1 MFDSLIVCDTKPIF
15 YHGLG
20 ERRGEGWGL
29 KREGEGWEG
38 ERGIIM
44 IGKEAGASEAGL
56 L

>member
-1 MFDSLIVCDTKPIF
+1 MTLNLYFTM
-15 YHGLG
+15 GWGRGG
-20 ERRGEGWGL
+20 EAGEGWGL

-44 IGKEAGASEAGL
+44 IGKEAGVSEAGL